1 MREGWNGE
9 TDWYTLHATPDF
21 FCFRYILVC
30 CGIGMFS
37 TAVILREKIIQR
49 LNSARG
55 KFNSFTASLETEN
68 KIIATKQSQN
78 TVNKQHYPTHNL
90 LSKCN
95 SELLSS
101 ISKTN
106 TKNSKFLHQSPKHC
120 FSHRPENRTV
130 LNTRL
135 SAPDMSSKSVS
146 KAVLQDLSHLQQS
159 LKPTVSYNLISGSGD
174 QELRDLQSSSESEL
188 THKTDDSGNE
198 YISGDSETE
207 ACTSSPTR
215 DDTAPSGNTSAL
227 LGSQEER
234 PATNTANPL
243 LAKVFR
249 RIQEPPAQSVARGCV
264 HCGKHASGESAAAG
278 LKANTKPPIG
288 SKFHQS
294 LTSHC
299 K

>member
-1 MREGWNGE
+1 
-9 TDWYTLHATPDF
+9 
-21 FCFRYILVC
+21 
-30 CGIGMFS
+30 MFS
-37 TAVILREKIIQR
+37 TAVLLREKIIQR

-55 KFNSFTASLETEN
+55 SFNSSTASQATEN
-68 KIIATKQSQN
+68 KIEATKESQN
-78 TVNKQHYPTHNL
+78 TVNQQHYPTHNL
-90 LSKCN
+90 ISKCN
-95 SELLSS
+95 SELVSS

-106 TKNSKFLHQSPKHC
+106 SKNSKFLHQSPKHC
-120 FSHRPENRTV
+120 FSRRPENRTV
-130 LNTRL
+130 LNAHL
-135 SAPDMSSKSVS
+135 SAPDISSKKVS
-146 KAVLQDLSHLQQS
+146 KAVLQNLSQLQRS
-159 LKPTVSYNLISGSGD
+159 LKPTVSNHLISGSGD
-174 QELRDLQSSSESEL
+174 QEPRDLQSSSESEL
-188 THKTDDSGNE
+188 THKTEDSSNE

-264 HCGKHASGESAAAG
+264 HCGKHVSGESAAVG

-288 SKFHQS
+288 SKLHQS